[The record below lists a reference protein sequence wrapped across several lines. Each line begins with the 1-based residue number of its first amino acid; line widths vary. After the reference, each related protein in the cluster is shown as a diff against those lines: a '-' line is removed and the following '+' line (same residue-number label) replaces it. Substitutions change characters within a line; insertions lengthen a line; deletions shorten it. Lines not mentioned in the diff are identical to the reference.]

1 MNNLYSILVDY
12 YLVDIGIFAMGFLGI
27 ALTIERVKALYFDY
41 AINSQAFTDQ
51 VIKLISQN
59 KIEEC
64 ISFCAANSK
73 KPIAAAMKIILERAD
88 RSDEEI
94 GKALDRAASETVP
107 KLEKRLGYLP
117 MVSNVVTLIG
127 LLGTVSGLIMS
138 FKAVSFADPTQK
150 QTLLADGISVAMNAT
165 AMGLMVAIPTMIAYA
180 FLNLRQG
187 HLFTEIDISTQKVTD
202 FLRSRGV
209 AEFTEQNAYPS
220 NLGQGNS
227 MHMTPPPP
235 PSTGRKAS

>member
-1 MNNLYSILVDY
+1 VNNLYSILVDY
-12 YLVDIGIFAMGFLGI
+12 YLVDIGILGLGLLGI
-27 ALTIERVKALYFDY
+27 LITLERIKVLYFDY
-41 AINSQAFTDQ
+41 SLNAKSFTDQ
-51 VIKLISQN
+51 VIKLVSQN

-73 KPIAAAMKIILERAD
+73 KPIAHAMKVVLERAD

-94 GKALDRAASETVP
+94 EKALDRAATETVP
-107 KLEKRLGYLP
+107 MLEKRLGYLP

-127 LLGTVSGLIMS
+127 LLGTVSGLIMA

-180 FLNLRQG
+180 VLNMHQG
-187 HLFTEIDISTQKVTD
+187 KMFTEIDQATQKLTD

-209 AEFTEQNAYPS
+209 AEFNEHNVYPNNIGTNGS
-220 NLGQGNS
+220 L
-227 MHMTPPPP
+227 HTPPPA
-235 PSTGRKAS
+235 PSGRKAS